1 MLCDKINDL
10 GFASN
15 GDTDQPELPPSLIRV
30 FTVCMK
36 EAMAISYQSSKQQ
49 TELMPRLISLC
60 GMQNLNCWVC
70 QIMPK

>member
-15 GDTDQPELPPSLIRV
+15 EDSYQPGLSPSLIRI
-30 FTVCMK
+30 FIVCMK

-60 GMQNLNCWVC
+60 GMQSPSCWVC